1 MAAGMDFGI
10 SERVCAARE
19 NCRGDSSPV
28 GNSLCDAPFCR
39 RAREICRAPG
49 TQVRAPLTAEGVG
62 VDVPCSLSGVEQ
74 DEAIALIW
82 DAIKKKKRWDMLEL
96 PCREN

>member
-1 MAAGMDFGI
+1 
-10 SERVCAARE
+10 
-19 NCRGDSSPV
+19 
-28 GNSLCDAPFCR
+28 
-39 RAREICRAPG
+39 
-49 TQVRAPLTAEGVG
+49 VG